1 MTAQIADSVVYQN
14 RWYDLAGFNGLGLF
28 DPVEEG
34 LRVHAMSTGC
44 WRGYICEFTVEDAG
58 LFLTGLELGLTE
70 PPGELFGARLRRG
83 NWGAEYSPI
92 RVRQPYD
99 GGLLLAAGFVE
110 SLYVHMGHHPA
121 WKYANVLELIFDD
134 GSLTAVHDRSE
145 LMAQRRAAQG
155 TLSPKDLR
163 DLDVW
168 IDTTFDRTYPPML

>member
-28 DPVEEG
+28 DPVGEG

-44 WRGYICEFTVEDAG
+44 WRGYICEFTVEDAC
-58 LFLTGLELGLTE
+58 LFLSGLELGLTE
-70 PPGELFGARLRRG
+70 PPGELFGA
-83 NWGAEYSPI
+83 
-92 RVRQPYD
+92 
-99 GGLLLAAGFVE
+99 
-110 SLYVHMGHHPA
+110 HMGHHPA